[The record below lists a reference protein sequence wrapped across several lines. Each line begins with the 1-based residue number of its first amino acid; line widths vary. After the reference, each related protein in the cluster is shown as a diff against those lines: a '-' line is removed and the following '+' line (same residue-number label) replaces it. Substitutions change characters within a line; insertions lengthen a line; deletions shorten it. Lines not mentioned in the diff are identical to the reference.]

1 MGKKSR
7 AKAKAKRFG
16 EGSARAAVDA
26 STYGAGNAFGSAFV
40 SSTVVDPARGTNS
53 RGQRDGY
60 NVIHATPRYEQLIF
74 DRSDDPYSNDV
85 YDRARTALIADVA
98 AFAQRR
104 YDAVIVFDGAGNVSA
119 DRPNLPQAG
128 VRIEFSPTGVSAD
141 TVVQRLCIEAREAG
155 RACSVVT
162 SDGTIQATV
171 MGKGVT
177 RISARMLV
185 DEIRSIDADVAEAHT
200 REPSFARSFGQ
211 AGGPA
216 QSRVAGRE
224 QPLTRD
230 AKFPLS

>member
-1 MGKKSR
+1 MSKKSR
-7 AKAKAKRFG
+7 KKAKAKRFG
-16 EGSARAAVDA
+16 EGSARPAVSAA
-26 STYGAGNAFGSAFV
+26 TYGAGNAFASAFAPAG
-40 SSTVVDPARGTNS
+40 VVDPARGTNAS
-53 RGQRDGY
+53 GQRELLVVDGY
-60 NVIHATPRYEQLIF
+60 NVIHAAPRYEHLIF

-104 YDAVIVFDGAGNVSA
+104 YEPVIVFDGAGNVSA

-141 TVVQRLCIEAREAG
+141 TVVQRLCTEAREAG

-177 RISARMLV
+177 RISARMFVEEMRLFV
-185 DEIRSIDADVAEAHT
+185 ADVKEAEAAPDIKLT
-200 REPSFARSFGQ
+200 LG
-211 AGGPA
+211 
-216 QSRVAGRE
+216 SRLSPEAIAK
-224 QPLTRD
+224 LAALRD
-230 AKFPLS
+230 ATLGK

>member
-1 MGKKSR
+1 M
-7 AKAKAKRFG
+7 
-16 EGSARAAVDA
+16 V
-26 STYGAGNAFGSAFV
+26 
-40 SSTVVDPARGTNS
+40 
-53 RGQRDGY
+53 DGY

-104 YDAVIVFDGAGNVSA
+104 YEPVIVFDGAGNVSA

-185 DEIRSIDADVAEAHT
+185 DEIRSIDADVAEAEEAPQVKLT
-200 REPSFARSFGQ
+200 LG
-211 AGGPA
+211 
-216 QSRVAGRE
+216 SRLSPEA
-224 QPLTRD
+224 L
-230 AKFPLS
+230 AKLEALRNRG

>member
-7 AKAKAKRFG
+7 KKAKAKRFG
-16 EGSARAAVDA
+16 EGSARAAVNA
-26 STYGAGNAFGSAFV
+26 ATYGAGNAFASAFAPA
-40 SSTVVDPARGTNS
+40 SVVDPARGTNA
-53 RGQRDGY
+53 RGQRELLVVDGY
-60 NVIHATPRYEQLIF
+60 NVIHAAPRYEHLIF

-104 YDAVIVFDGAGNVSA
+104 YEPVIVFDGAGNVSA

-141 TVVQRLCIEAREAG
+141 TVVQRLCTEARESG
-155 RACSVVT
+155 RACTVVT

-177 RISARMLV
+177 RISARMFVEEMRLF
-185 DEIRSIDADVAEAHT
+185 DADVKEAEEAPQVKLT
-200 REPSFARSFGQ
+200 LG
-211 AGGPA
+211 
-216 QSRVAGRE
+216 SRLS
-224 QPLTRD
+224 PDTL
-230 AKFPLS
+230 AKLEALRNRMR